1 MSRVDDDRDAART
14 AARLAEAKRTAENQK
29 NKKAAENNAFSKLV
43 QGQKQESQVKEQQNL
58 AKSAIAQMLEA
69 AEAGKAEEGKHLEQG
84 AQGAQQESAFK
95 GKLAFKGQEQKVA
108 QNTRSDGKQME
119 QVKEQGGQET
129 SQTANSRQADQS
141 GSSKAAQG
149 RSSDAKVSRERLEER
164 KEAGEASSSN
174 ASSGT
179 SGAGGARGEKG
190 DIKTDSDKGGG
201 QQGGGKDDK
210 GGGGAAAANPGFRF
224 NPALMAPMSV
234 AKQKEASGSER
245 LRKVANEVAQKI
257 VEKVRIGTNAMG
269 KTEFQ
274 IDLKGDVL
282 SGMSV
287 KVSAKNGKISA
298 VFSGSDK
305 DVLKLIEE
313 QGEALKAA
321 LGARGLTLEDF
332 KTENTG

>member
-1 MSRVDDDRDAART
+1 MSRVDDDRDAARV
-14 AARLAEAKRTAENQK
+14 AARLAEAKRTAEGQK
-29 NKKAAENNAFSKLV
+29 SKKAAENNAFSKLV
-43 QGQKQESQVKEQQNL
+43 QGQKQEAQVKQDGNL
-58 AKSAIAQMLEA
+58 ARSAIAQMLEA
-69 AEAGKAEEGKHLEQG
+69 AEAGHADEAKHLEQG
-84 AQGAQQESAFK
+84 AQGTQQESAFK
-95 GKLAFKGQEQKVA
+95 SKLGTKGQEQKV
-108 QNTRSDGKQME
+108 QNNSRSDGKQME
-119 QVKEQGGQET
+119 QVKDQGGQEL
-129 SQTANSRQADQS
+129 SHTANSRAADQS
-141 GSSKAAQG
+141 GNAKAAQG
-149 RSSDAKVSRERLEER
+149 RSGDAKVSRERLEER
-164 KEAGEASSSN
+164 KEAGEASSS
-174 ASSGT
+174 SSGST
-179 SGAGGARGEKG
+179 GGVSAKGEKG

-201 QQGGGKDDK
+201 QQGGGGKDKD
-210 GGGGAAAANPGFRF
+210 GGAAAANPGFRF

-234 AKQKEASGSER
+234 SKPKEATGSER
-245 LRKVANEVAQKI
+245 LRKVANELAQKI

-282 SGMSV
+282 SGLSV

-332 KTENTG
+332 KTESRG

>member
-1 MSRVDDDRDAART
+1 MSRVDDDRDAARV
-14 AARLAEAKRTAENQK
+14 AARLAEAKRTQEGQK
-29 NKKAAENNAFSKLV
+29 TKKAAENNAFSKLV
-43 QGQKQESQVKEQQNL
+43 AGQKQETQVKQEGNL
-58 AKSAIAQMLEA
+58 ARSAIAQMLEA
-69 AEAGKAEEGKHLEQG
+69 AESGHADEAKHLEQG
-84 AQGAQQESAFK
+84 AQGTQQESAFK
-95 GKLAFKGQEQKVA
+95 SKLGSKGQEQKVQ
-108 QNTRSDGKQME
+108 QNSRSDGQQTA
-119 QVKEQGGQET
+119 QVKEQGDQGL

-141 GSSKAAQG
+141 GNAKAAQG
-149 RSSDAKVSRERLEER
+149 RSGDAKVGRERLEER
-164 KEAGEASSSN
+164 KEAGG
-174 ASSGT
+174 SSGS
-179 SGAGGARGEKG
+179 SGATGGVSAKGEKG
-190 DIKTDSDKGGG
+190 DLKTDSDKGGG
-201 QQGGGKDDK
+201 QQGGGSKDGKD
-210 GGGGAAAANPGFRF
+210 GAAAANPGFRF

-234 AKQKEASGSER
+234 AKPKEATGSER
-245 LRKVANEVAQKI
+245 LRKVANELAQKI

-282 SGMSV
+282 AGLSV

-332 KTENTG
+332 KTEAR

>member
-14 AARLAEAKRTAENQK
+14 AARLAEAKRTQENQK
-29 NKKAAENNAFSKLV
+29 SKKAAENNAFSKLV
-43 QGQKQESQVKEQQNL
+43 QGQKQEGQVKEQQNL

-69 AEAGKAEEGKHLEQG
+69 AEVGKAEEGKHLEQG

-95 GKLAFKGQEQKVA
+95 SKLSFKGQEQKVA

-119 QVKEQGGQET
+119 QVKEQGGQE
-129 SQTANSRQADQS
+129 SAQTANSRQADQS
-141 GSSKAAQG
+141 GSAKAAQG

-190 DIKTDSDKGGG
+190 DIKTDADKGGG
-201 QQGGGKDDK
+201 QQGSGKDDK
-210 GGGGAAAANPGFRF
+210 GGGAAAANPGFRF

-313 QGEALKAA
+313 QGEALRAA

>member
-1 MSRVDDDRDAART
+1 MSRVDDDRDAARV
-14 AARLAEAKRTAENQK
+14 AARLAEAKRTAEGQK
-29 NKKAAENNAFSKLV
+29 SKKAAENNAFSKLV
-43 QGQKQESQVKEQQNL
+43 QGQKQETQVKQEGNL
-58 AKSAIAQMLEA
+58 ARSAIAQMLEA
-69 AEAGKAEEGKHLEQG
+69 AEAGHADEAKHLEQG
-84 AQGAQQESAFK
+84 AQGTQQESAFK
-95 GKLAFKGQEQKVA
+95 SKLGSKGQEQKVQ
-108 QNTRSDGKQME
+108 QNSRSDGKQTE
-119 QVKEQGGQET
+119 QVKEQGGQELNQTNT
-129 SQTANSRQADQS
+129 SRAADQS
-141 GSSKAAQG
+141 GNAKAAQG
-149 RSSDAKVSRERLEER
+149 RSGDAKVSRERLEER
-164 KEAGEASSSN
+164 KEAGEASSSSS
-174 ASSGT
+174 SSGAT
-179 SGAGGARGEKG
+179 GGVSAKGEKG

-210 GGGGAAAANPGFRF
+210 GGGAAAANPGFRF

-245 LRKVANEVAQKI
+245 LRKVANELAQKI
-257 VEKVRIGTNAMG
+257 VENVRIGTNAMG

-274 IDLKGDVL
+274 IDLKGNVL

-305 DVLKLIEE
+305 EVMKMIEE

-332 KTENTG
+332 KTEVRG

>member
-1 MSRVDDDRDAART
+1 MSRVDDDRDAARVAT
-14 AARLAEAKRTAENQK
+14 RLAEAKRTAEGQK
-29 NKKAAENNAFSKLV
+29 NKKAAEGNAFSKLV
-43 QGQKQESQVKEQQNL
+43 AGQKQEAQVKQEGNL
-58 AKSAIAQMLEA
+58 ARSAIAQMLEA
-69 AEAGKAEEGKHLEQG
+69 AEAGHAGEAKQHEQG
-84 AQGAQQESAFK
+84 SLGTQQESAFK
-95 GKLAFKGQEQKVA
+95 SKLGSKGQEQKVQ
-108 QNTRSDGKQME
+108 QNTRQDGQQTA
-119 QVKEQGGQET
+119 QVKEQGGQEL

-141 GSSKAAQG
+141 GNAKAAQG
-149 RSSDAKVSRERLEER
+149 RSGDAKVSRERLDDR
-164 KEAGEASSSN
+164 KEAGESSGSSS
-174 ASSGT
+174 
-179 SGAGGARGEKG
+179 SGAMGGVSAKGEKG

-201 QQGGGKDDK
+201 QGGGGKDKDN
-210 GGGGAAAANPGFRF
+210 APAANPGFRF

-234 AKQKEASGSER
+234 AKPREATGSER
-245 LRKVANEVAQKI
+245 LRKVANELAQKI

-282 SGMSV
+282 AGLSV

-332 KTENTG
+332 KTEAR